1 MTKKLLASVMAF
13 ALCQFM
19 LATDMIVKQKNGEIK
34 KFNVENVEEVIFNE
48 NSNIPN
54 DSTVVDASESPLNF
68 SIKPDSTVEV
78 TGVNKD
84 SEYIEIPSKVRVD
97 GKVYTVN
104 SIKYSAFSWKRSLTT
119 LEIPSSITSIA
130 ESSVFSGSSKLK
142 SINVASDNPN
152 YSSVDGVLYNKDK
165 TKIICVPGGIRGD
178 FTIPSSVNCIG
189 HSAFKNDSLTS
200 IKIPSSVT
208 KIENNA
214 FDGCRLL
221 TSIDIPSSV
230 AEIGDGAFLHCYSL
244 TNINVAADNANFT
257 SVDGIIY
264 NKEKTELVSY
274 AYGIKKDTFAIP
286 STVTSVRG
294 YAFCGC
300 GIERIEVPS
309 SVTSLGDAAFAE
321 CEVVIIDN
329 LRKNV
334 LTGDY
339 TFEECGLI
347 IFAKEPAFVVGNPD
361 LSVVVDTS
369 ELKGVRFNVLSDS
382 TAELS
387 GARSDID
394 TIYIPSIIK
403 INEKIYTVTTVGD
416 YAFMYTGGKNL
427 CYVKLPPTITKIGE
441 SAFNWLYINEIEIPS
456 SVVEIGK
463 EAFSFC
469 EILKSVKISGNVR
482 SIGEKAF
489 WGCGKLDVV
498 IDNSKDNIIV
508 GEDAFNGCKSVTWK
522 KE

>member
-34 KFNVENVEEVIFNE
+34 KFNVEDVEEVIFNE

-54 DSTVVDASESPLNF
+54 DSTVVDASESPLKF

-84 SEYIEIPSKVRVD
+84 SEYIEIPSKVKID

-130 ESSVFSGSSKLK
+130 ESSVFDGSSKLK

-152 YSSVDGVLYNKDK
+152 FSSVDGVLYNKDK
-165 TKIICVPGGIRGD
+165 TKIICLPGGIRGD

-264 NKEKTELVSY
+264 N
-274 AYGIKKDTFAIP
+274 
-286 STVTSVRG
+286 R
-294 YAFCGC
+294 
-300 GIERIEVPS
+300 RR
-309 SVTSLGDAAFAE
+309 
-321 CEVVIIDN
+321 N
-329 LRKNV
+329 
-334 LTGDY
+334 
-339 TFEECGLI
+339 
-347 IFAKEPAFVVGNPD
+347 
-361 LSVVVDTS
+361 
-369 ELKGVRFNVLSDS
+369 
-382 TAELS
+382 
-387 GARSDID
+387 
-394 TIYIPSIIK
+394 
-403 INEKIYTVTTVGD
+403 
-416 YAFMYTGGKNL
+416 
-427 CYVKLPPTITKIGE
+427 
-441 SAFNWLYINEIEIPS
+441 
-456 SVVEIGK
+456 
-463 EAFSFC
+463 
-469 EILKSVKISGNVR
+469 
-482 SIGEKAF
+482 
-489 WGCGKLDVV
+489 
-498 IDNSKDNIIV
+498 
-508 GEDAFNGCKSVTWK
+508 
-522 KE
+522 